1 MTLRYRVQ
9 VRAAGE
15 PWRTV
20 YAPKDR
26 EAAHRMAAEL
36 LEERATFNTPRW
48 AHVCIRHGESLV
60 GMWDQGMTIAPP
72 VAGGGEAVRA

>member
-9 VRAAGE
+9 VRATGE

-36 LEERATFNTPRW
+36 LAERATFDTPRW
-48 AHVCIRHGESLV
+48 AHVCIWHGTTLI
-60 GMWDQGMTIAPP
+60 GMWHQGMTIAPA
-72 VAGGGEAVRA
+72 AGGGEAVRL